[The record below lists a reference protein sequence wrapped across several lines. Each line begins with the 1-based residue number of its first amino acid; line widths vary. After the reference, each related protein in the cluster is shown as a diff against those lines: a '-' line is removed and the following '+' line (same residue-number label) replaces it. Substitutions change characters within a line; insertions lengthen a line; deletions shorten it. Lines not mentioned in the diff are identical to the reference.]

1 MTKKILSAILA
12 LALVFTFTVS
22 VSAVSVDTASSVAVS
37 AEQSAV
43 LTFSNSSI
51 AETSAGSGY
60 EMTLIAAVVI
70 GGTSFS
76 GGKVSVLGTFLGV
89 LLLSMIESG
98 MVISKVPVYW
108 QEMVKGAVII
118 LAIVSAAVEK
128 LPGAALKGPRG

>member
-60 EMTLIAAVVI
+60 EID
-70 GGTSFS
+70 
-76 GGKVSVLGTFLGV
+76 
-89 LLLSMIESG
+89 
-98 MVISKVPVYW
+98 
-108 QEMVKGAVII
+108 
-118 LAIVSAAVEK
+118 
-128 LPGAALKGPRG
+128 